1 MTGPFRVPDQQDPA
15 RPRYSAEF
23 VVEVDGERIGARA
36 GQTVAAV
43 LMSIGRTSWRSTRQH
58 GRPRGLFCGIG
69 ACFDCL
75 LVVNDVPDV
84 RACQRV
90 VAPGDVI
97 RTQRG
102 AELPGCGS

>member
-1 MTGPFRVPDQQDPA
+1 M
-15 RPRYSAEF
+15 RPQYPPEF
-23 VVEVDGERIGARA
+23 AVEVDGEPVSARA

-58 GRPRGLFCGIG
+58 SRPRGLFCGIG

-75 LVVNDVPDV
+75 LVVNGLPDV

-90 VAPGDVI
+90 VSPGDVI
-97 RTQRG
+97 RTQIG
-102 AELPGCGS
+102 AQLPGGES

>member
-1 MTGPFRVPDQQDPA
+1 MQPQ
-15 RPRYSAEF
+15 YSAEF
-23 VVEVDGERIGARA
+23 PVEVDGAPVAARA

-43 LMSIGRTSWRSTRQH
+43 LMSTGRTSWRATRQNA
-58 GRPRGLFCGIG
+58 RPRGLFCGIG

-90 VAPGDVI
+90 AVPGDVI
-97 RTQRG
+97 RTQHG
-102 AELPGCGS
+102 AELPGGEA

>member
-1 MTGPFRVPDQQDPA
+1 MQPQYP
-15 RPRYSAEF
+15 AEF
-23 VVEVDGERIGARA
+23 AVEVDGAPVAVRA

-58 GRPRGLFCGIG
+58 ARPRGLFCGIG

-97 RTQRG
+97 RTQHG
-102 AELPGCGS
+102 AELPGGEA

>member
-1 MTGPFRVPDQQDPA
+1 MGPFLPPDRRDPA
-15 RPRYSAEF
+15 QPRYSGEF
-23 VVEVDGERIGARA
+23 AVEVDGARVAARA

-43 LMSIGRTSWRSTRQH
+43 LMATGRTSWRSTREN
-58 GRPRGLFCGIG
+58 GRSRGLFCGIG

-90 VAPGDVI
+90 VEPGDVI
-97 RTQRG
+97 RTQHG
-102 AELPGCGS
+102 AELPGGEI